1 VRLPP
6 IPIIDKKIDLTM
18 KKRKSKKQI
27 IGVGWYK
34 KEQWKQ
40 LRDNSEDSENLEET
54 YYEWV
59 ANANDTIK
67 KFSNSDYHI
76 EKIEIDINELL
87 EWCKKEKRALDGESR
102 ANFISLK
109 TKEKFR

>member
-1 VRLPP
+1 
-6 IPIIDKKIDLTM
+6 M
-18 KKRKSKKQI
+18 KKGNRKNKI

-34 KEQWKQ
+34 QEQWKL
-40 LRDNSEDSENLEET
+40 LRENSEDAENLENT

-67 KFSNSDYHI
+67 ELSNSDYHI
-76 EKIEIDINELL
+76 EKIEIDVNELI
-87 EWCKKEKRALDGESR
+87 EWCKKEKRSLNGKSR